1 MKYLLDTNVISE
13 PLRPTPNPGIIEKL
27 QAREGE
33 TAIPAPVWHELRFG
47 CSRLPHSKRRET
59 IERYLET
66 VVLPT
71 ISVLE
76 YDREAAD
83 WHGSER
89 ARLAARGLPPPYVDG
104 QIAAIAYVRNL
115 VLITFNRMDFERF
128 QGIRIED
135 WAANR

>member
-13 PLRPTPNPGIIEKL
+13 PLRPTPNPVIVEQLK
-27 QAREGE
+27 AREGE

-47 CSRLPHSKRRET
+47 CSRLPRSKRRDV

-71 ISVLE
+71 IPVLE

-115 VLITFNRMDFERF
+115 ALIAFNRKDFERF

-135 WAANR
+135 WTANR